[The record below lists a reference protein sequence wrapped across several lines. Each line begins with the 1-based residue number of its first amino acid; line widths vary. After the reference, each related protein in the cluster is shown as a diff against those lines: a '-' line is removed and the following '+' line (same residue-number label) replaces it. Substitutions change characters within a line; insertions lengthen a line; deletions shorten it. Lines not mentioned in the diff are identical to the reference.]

1 MAYLT
6 IVNINLNTIFKTAL
20 ILFAHVDVK
29 LRQLLTPTSLS
40 QQRKQK
46 DDSTRQNLEHQS
58 RTTPFQP
65 KIFSLQRYPLMIIR
79 MLLF

>member
-6 IVNINLNTIFKTAL
+6 IVNINLNTIFKIAL

-29 LRQLLTPTSLS
+29 LRQLPIPTSLS

-46 DDSTRQNLEHQS
+46 DD
-58 RTTPFQP
+58 
-65 KIFSLQRYPLMIIR
+65 Y
-79 MLLF
+79 